1 MNKQLIILGM
11 HRSGTSSVAQWIQAC
26 GLNIGEKLLKEDF
39 SNKKGHFE
47 DIDFL
52 NLHKEILIENGYD
65 PSGLEEDI
73 QLNFSE
79 YYCKKM
85 EFLVLFKNSRREQ
98 WGWKDPR
105 TCLMINQYV
114 ELLPNALYLVLYRN
128 YQEVVSSLLRR
139 DIMRNERKMLR
150 KKWWRRLK
158 YSLQKQRV
166 FQNYI
171 AQNANRYLKICNQYN
186 MRIINFLNTFN
197 NNNNIIIMTYS
208 EIQKNDRYL
217 FDLLVY
223 SGLKIEYIPFDN
235 IYDSQMM
242 HNSLLNYR
250 LNDLLI
256 KDAEY
261 IEKTLTLY
269 NQKSLRRL

>member
-1 MNKQLIILGM
+1 
-11 HRSGTSSVAQWIQAC
+11 
-26 GLNIGEKLLKEDF
+26 
-39 SNKKGHFE
+39 
-47 DIDFL
+47 
-52 NLHKEILIENGYD
+52 
-65 PSGLEEDI
+65 
-73 QLNFSE
+73 
-79 YYCKKM
+79 
-85 EFLVLFKNSRREQ
+85 
-98 WGWKDPR
+98 
-105 TCLMINQYV
+105 
-114 ELLPNALYLVLYRN
+114 
-128 YQEVVSSLLRR
+128 
-139 DIMRNERKMLR
+139 
-150 KKWWRRLK
+150 
-158 YSLQKQRV
+158 
-166 FQNYI
+166 
-171 AQNANRYLKICNQYN
+171 
-186 MRIINFLNTFN
+186 
-197 NNNNIIIMTYS
+197 MTYS